1 VVRAGEVPVMT
12 GPEKGAAAG
21 RGHLRAGDADRE
33 RVIEVLKAAF
43 VQGRLDHDELDSRVG
58 QVFTSRTY
66 AELAVLTAD
75 IPARQ
80 ADARQPGTGL
90 AGTGPSSTPARTGP
104 SSTPARTRP
113 SSTPARTGPS
123 STPART
129 LGKAARRAGLCLL
142 AAFALVGV
150 MALTNMEFFAALA
163 FYGGVAAVIAA
174 SGFLGYGV
182 VDAWQERRARGQLP
196 PRPGRSGRGLDS
208 RQAGRAGHD
217 PSPSDGPA
225 DRTRADLRARRPQAT
240 SGQLARPGLGWA
252 AAHP

>member
-1 VVRAGEVPVMT
+1 VVRAWEVPVMT

-58 QVFTSRTY
+58 QVFASRTY
-66 AELAVLTAD
+66 AELAALTAD

-90 AGTGPSSTPARTGP
+90 AGTGPYSAPTRTG
-104 SSTPARTRP
+104 A
-113 SSTPARTGPS
+113 S

-142 AAFALVGV
+142 AAFALVGI

-174 SGFLGYGV
+174 SGFLGYGM

-196 PRPGRSGRGLDS
+196 PQPGRSGRGLES

-217 PSPSDGPA
+217 PSPSDVRA

-240 SGQLARPGLGWA
+240 SGQLAMPGPGWA

>member
-1 VVRAGEVPVMT
+1 MRAWEVPVMT
-12 GPEKGAAAG
+12 GPEQGAAAG

-43 VQGRLDHDELDSRVG
+43 VQGRLDHDELESRVG
-58 QVFTSRTY
+58 QVFASRTY
-66 AELAVLTAD
+66 AELATLTAD

-90 AGTGPSSTPARTGP
+90 AGTR
-104 SSTPARTRP
+104 
-113 SSTPARTGPS
+113 PS

-142 AAFALVGV
+142 AAFALIGV

-174 SGFLGYGV
+174 SGFLGYGL
-182 VDAWQERRARGQLP
+182 VDAWHERRSRGQLP
-196 PRPGRSGRGLDS
+196 PRPGRSGQGPES
-208 RQAGRAGHD
+208 GQAGSVGHD
-217 PSPSDGPA
+217 PSPSDVRA
-225 DRTRADLRARRPQAT
+225 DRTRADLRAYRPQPT

-252 AAHP
+252 VAHP